1 MLASYVE
8 VQIIGHVIVPLHI
21 QKAVV
26 QDLQANGLKD
36 RGHVQD
42 LGLEVVHQEAEN
54 TGQDQEIDLEIERN
68 GLAQNQN
75 LLPGQDLDQDP
86 KTRNAKN
93 LLNLQNEKA
102 KREKGKGKEKEKET
116 DPNLQRLMIRKVATK
131 KIKKAKIV
139 TMKKKEMEKI
149 NTNLDQDLH
158 LLILLQIRNNRM
170 LLLAALNI

>member
-1 MLASYVE
+1 MRALYVE

-102 KREKGKGKEKEKET
+102 KREKGKGKEKET

-131 KIKKAKIV
+131 KIKKAKIL